1 MEYQSTAM
9 KNDQNEAEKIA
20 IKGRQATIIFSDL
33 LHGEIR
39 MQLQCFRCWFYLPQ

>member
-20 IKGRQATIIFSDL
+20 IKGRQAINKASDNYFL
-33 LHGEIR
+33 R
-39 MQLQCFRCWFYLPQ
+39 SAAW